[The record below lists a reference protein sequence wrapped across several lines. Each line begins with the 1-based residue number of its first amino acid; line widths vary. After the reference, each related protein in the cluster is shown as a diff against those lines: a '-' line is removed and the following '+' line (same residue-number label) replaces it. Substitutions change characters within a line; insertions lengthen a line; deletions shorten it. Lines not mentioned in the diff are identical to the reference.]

1 MTNINIRNASI
12 RNTVEP
18 LYGRHHRDLKKM
30 SAIERCPLHRGFA
43 QISTFTSNTAPKCIR
58 TAHLYNPIALP
69 LLKFVKS
76 MDQRECVINTPYN

>member
-1 MTNINIRNASI
+1 MLAFEIQWNLSMATPSG
-12 RNTVEP
+12 P
-18 LYGRHHRDLKKM
+18 QKM